1 MKPVSERL
9 LKSLTPNLTI
19 GKTMSDDR
27 RELLESALDQAEEGT
42 LETPVEKEIEV
53 NDDPIQEDSSEESN
67 DSSQKDNTRDEKGR
81 FKGKE
86 TSSDT
91 PEEPELVGE
100 ASDVPDEE
108 VKRPTTWKKEY
119 RDVWDKMQEG
129 KPLNK
134 EEFVKFAEYANQRE
148 AEYKRGV
155 SAYKAEADNARQITE
170 AIGPFIPELQ
180 KHGISPSAWINNLGR
195 AHYTL
200 ANGSYEQKLSAFNR
214 LAQDYGIQ
222 LNQDAIQMPEQAYV
236 DPYQQQLMQQLQA
249 TQQQV
254 QQLSQIREQ
263 EENARLTQEIS
274 RVSSDKERFPHFE
287 MVREDMAQLLERGL
301 APNLETA
308 YAKAVRMND
317 EAFKLEQE
325 KLLRSAGSQASK
337 AQQVAK
343 AKATAVSP
351 KSVTPSGQVSKVD
364 AKDRRSLLMASL
376 ADAEGGR
383 V

>member
-1 MKPVSERL
+1 MAEEL
-9 LKSLTPNLTI
+9 
-19 GKTMSDDR
+19 DR
-27 RELLESALDQAEEGT
+27 RELLEAALEQAEEGT
-42 LETPVEKEIEV
+42 LEPPVEKEIEV
-53 NDDPIQEDSSEESN
+53 NDDPIQAEEEASPEESN
-67 DSSQKDNTRDEKGR
+67 DRDEKGR
-81 FKGKE
+81 FKSNAEE
-86 TSSDT
+86 TSSQDDT
-91 PEEPELVGE
+91 DQEPELANE
-100 ASDVPDEE
+100 ASDADEE
-108 VKRPTTWKKEY
+108 TEIKRPTTWKKEY

-129 KPLNK
+129 KPLDK
-134 EEFVKFAEYANQRE
+134 AEFVKFAEYANQRE
-148 AEYKRGV
+148 AEYKKGV
-155 SAYKAEADNARQITE
+155 STYKAEADNARQLTD

-180 KHGISPSAWINNLGR
+180 KHGIHPVAWIQSLGR

-200 ANGSYEQKLSAFNR
+200 ANGTYDQKIQAFNR

-222 LNQDAIQMPEQAYV
+222 LNSDSLQMPEQAYV

-254 QQLSQIREQ
+254 QQLSAIREQ

-317 EAFKLEQE
+317 EAYKLEQD
-325 KLLRSAGSQASK
+325 KLLKSANTQASK

-351 KSVTPSGQVSKVD
+351 KSVTPSGQVSKGD
-364 AKDRRSLLMASL
+364 AKDRRSLLLASL
-376 ADAEGGR
+376 ADVEGGR

>member
-1 MKPVSERL
+1 
-9 LKSLTPNLTI
+9 
-19 GKTMSDDR
+19 MSDDR
-27 RELLESALDQAEEGT
+27 REMLEAALDQAEEGT

-53 NDDPIQEDSSEESN
+53 NDDPIQAENASEEGSVEESN
-67 DSSQKDNTRDEKGR
+67 DRDEKGR
-81 FKGKE
+81 FKAQE
-86 TSSDT
+86 ASTEQDSV
-91 PEEPELVGE
+91 EEPDLVGS
-100 ASDVPDEE
+100 ASDASEE
-108 VKRPTTWKKEY
+108 IKRPTTWKKEY
-119 RDVWDKMQEG
+119 VEVWNKMQEG
-129 KPLNK
+129 KPLDK
-134 EEFVKFAEYANQRE
+134 AEFAKFAEYANQRE
-148 AEYKRGV
+148 SEYKKGV
-155 SAYKAEADNARQITE
+155 SAYKAEADNARQLTE
-170 AIGPFIPELQ
+170 AIGQFTPELQ
-180 KHGISPSAWINNLGR
+180 KHGIHPVAWINNLGR

-200 ANGSYEQKLSAFNR
+200 ANGTYEQKLNAFNR

-222 LNQDAIQMPEQAYV
+222 LNQDALQMPEQAYV

-254 QQLSQIREQ
+254 QQLSAIREQ
-263 EENARLTQEIS
+263 EENARLTQEIN
-274 RVSSDKERFPHFE
+274 RVSSDRERFPHFD

-317 EAFKLEQE
+317 EAYKLEQD
-325 KLLRSAGSQASK
+325 KLLRSVGTQASK

-351 KSVTPSGQVSKVD
+351 RSVTPSGQVSKSD
-364 AKDRRSLLMASL
+364 AKDRRSLLMANL

>member
-1 MKPVSERL
+1 
-9 LKSLTPNLTI
+9 
-19 GKTMSDDR
+19 MSDDR
-27 RELLESALDQAEEGT
+27 RELLEAALDQAEEGT

-53 NDDPIQEDSSEESN
+53 NDDPIQTENASEETSVEESN
-67 DSSQKDNTRDEKGR
+67 NRDEKGR
-81 FKGKE
+81 FKAQE
-86 TSSDT
+86 ASSDQDSS
-91 PEEPELVGE
+91 EEPDMVAE

-108 VKRPTTWKKEY
+108 IKRPTTWKKEY
-119 RDVWDKMQEG
+119 VEVWNKMQEG
-129 KPLNK
+129 KPLDK
-134 EEFVKFAEYANQRE
+134 AEFAKFAEYANQRE
-148 AEYKRGV
+148 SEYKKGV
-155 SAYKAEADNARQITE
+155 SAYKAEADNARQLTE
-170 AIGPFIPELQ
+170 AIGQFTPELQ
-180 KHGISPSAWINNLGR
+180 KHGIHPVAWINNLGR

-200 ANGSYEQKLSAFNR
+200 ANGTYEQKLNAFNR

-222 LNQDAIQMPEQAYV
+222 LNQDALQMPEQAYV

-254 QQLSQIREQ
+254 QQLSAIREQ
-263 EENARLTQEIS
+263 EENARLTQEIN
-274 RVSSDKERFPHFE
+274 RVSSDRERFPHFE

-317 EAFKLEQE
+317 EAYKLEQD
-325 KLLRSAGSQASK
+325 KLLKSVSTQASK

-351 KSVTPSGQVSKVD
+351 RSVTPSGQVSKSD
-364 AKDRRSLLMASL
+364 AKDRRSLLMANL

>member
-1 MKPVSERL
+1 
-9 LKSLTPNLTI
+9 
-19 GKTMSDDR
+19 MSDDR
-27 RELLESALDQAEEGT
+27 RELLEAALEQAEEGT
-42 LETPVEKEIEV
+42 LETPTEKEIEV
-53 NDDPIQEDSSEESN
+53 NDDPIQAENTSEESSSEETS
-67 DSSQKDNTRDEKGR
+67 RDEKGR
-81 FKGKE
+81 FKAQEASSEQDTAEEPDLVGS
-86 TSSDT
+86 SSDAS
-91 PEEPELVGE
+91 EEEI
-100 ASDVPDEE
+100 
-108 VKRPTTWKKEY
+108 KRPTTWKKEY
-119 RDVWDKMQEG
+119 VEVWNKMQEG
-129 KPLNK
+129 KPLDK
-134 EEFVKFAEYANQRE
+134 AEFAKFAEYANQRE
-148 AEYKRGV
+148 SEYKKGV
-155 SAYKAEADNARQITE
+155 SAYKAEADNARQLTE
-170 AIGPFIPELQ
+170 AIGQFTPELQ
-180 KHGISPSAWINNLGR
+180 KHGIHPVAWINNLGR

-200 ANGSYEQKLSAFNR
+200 ANGTYEQKLNAFNR

-222 LNQDAIQMPEQAYV
+222 LNQDALQMPEQAYV

-254 QQLSQIREQ
+254 AQLSQIREQ

-274 RVSSDKERFPHFE
+274 RVSSDKERFPHFD

-317 EAFKLEQE
+317 EAYKLEQE
-325 KLLRSAGSQASK
+325 KLLKSVGTQASK

-351 KSVTPSGQVSKVD
+351 RSVTPSGQVSKGD
-364 AKDRRSLLMASL
+364 AKDRRSLLMANL

>member
-1 MKPVSERL
+1 
-9 LKSLTPNLTI
+9 
-19 GKTMSDDR
+19 MSDDR
-27 RELLESALDQAEEGT
+27 RELLEAALDQAEEGT

-53 NDDPIQEDSSEESN
+53 NDDPIQTENTSEES
-67 DSSQKDNTRDEKGR
+67 SGQEGRDEKGR
-81 FKGKE
+81 FKAQE
-86 TSSDT
+86 TSSEQDT
-91 PEEPELVGE
+91 AEEPDLVGS
-100 ASDVPDEE
+100 ASDASEE

-119 RDVWDKMQEG
+119 VDVWNKMQEG
-129 KPLNK
+129 KPLDK
-134 EEFVKFAEYANQRE
+134 AEFAKFAEYANQRE
-148 AEYKRGV
+148 SEYKKGV
-155 SAYKAEADNARQITE
+155 SAYKAEADNARELTQ
-170 AIGPFIPELQ
+170 AIGQFVPELQ
-180 KHGISPSAWINNLGR
+180 KHGIHPVAWINNLGR

-200 ANGSYEQKLSAFNR
+200 ANGTYEQKINAFNR

-222 LNQDAIQMPEQAYV
+222 LNQDALQLPEQAYV

-254 QQLSQIREQ
+254 QQLSAIRDQ
-263 EENARLTQEIS
+263 EENARLNNEIS
-274 RVSSDKERFPHFE
+274 RVSSNKVAFPHFE

-301 APNLETA
+301 AHDLESA

-325 KLLRSAGSQASK
+325 KLLRSAGTQASK

-351 KSVTPSGQVSKVD
+351 RSVTPSGQVKNTD

>member
-1 MKPVSERL
+1 
-9 LKSLTPNLTI
+9 
-19 GKTMSDDR
+19 MSDDR
-27 RELLESALDQAEEGT
+27 RELLEAALEQAEEGT

-53 NDDPIQEDSSEESN
+53 NDDPIQAENEETSVEES
-67 DSSQKDNTRDEKGR
+67 DNRDEKGR
-81 FKGKE
+81 FKSQE
-86 TSSDT
+86 ASSDQDSA
-91 PEEPELVGE
+91 EESDVVGE
-100 ASDVPDEE
+100 ANDVPDEE
-108 VKRPTTWKKEY
+108 IKRPTTWKKEY
-119 RDVWDKMQEG
+119 VEVWDKMAGG
-129 KPLNK
+129 KPLDK
-134 EEFVKFAEYANQRE
+134 AEFAKFAEYANQRE
-148 AEYKRGV
+148 SEYKKGV
-155 SAYKAEADNARQITE
+155 SAYKAEADNARQLTE
-170 AIGPFIPELQ
+170 AIGQFTPELQ
-180 KHGISPSAWINNLGR
+180 KHGIHPVAWINNLGR

-200 ANGSYEQKLSAFNR
+200 ANGTYEQKLNAFNR

-222 LNQDAIQMPEQAYV
+222 LNQDALQMPEQAYV

-254 QQLSQIREQ
+254 QQLSAIREQ
-263 EENARLTQEIS
+263 EENARLSQEIS

-317 EAFKLEQE
+317 EAYKLEQD
-325 KLLRSAGSQASK
+325 KLLRSANTQASK

-351 KSVTPSGQVSKVD
+351 RSVTPSGQVSKTD
-364 AKDRRSLLMASL
+364 AKDRRSLLLANL

>member
-1 MKPVSERL
+1 MSE
-9 LKSLTPNLTI
+9 
-19 GKTMSDDR
+19 DR
-27 RELLESALDQAEEGT
+27 REALEAALDQAEEGT
-42 LETPVEKEIEV
+42 LEAPVEKEIEV
-53 NDDPIQEDSSEESN
+53 NDDPIQTENTSEESSEESSN
-67 DSSQKDNTRDEKGR
+67 RDEKGR
-81 FKGKE
+81 FKGKSE
-86 TSSDT
+86 EASSTDDQ
-91 PEEPELVGE
+91 EHELVAE
-100 ASDVPDEE
+100 STDADEE
-108 VKRPTTWKKEY
+108 EIKRPTTWKKEY

-129 KPLNK
+129 KPLDK
-134 EEFVKFAEYANQRE
+134 AEFAKFAEYANQRE

-155 SAYKAEADNARQITE
+155 SAYKAEADHAKQITD
-170 AIGPFIPELQ
+170 AINPFIPELQ

-200 ANGSYEQKLSAFNR
+200 ANGSYEQKLNAFNR

-222 LNQDAIQMPEQAYV
+222 LNQDAIQMPQQAYV

-254 QQLSQIREQ
+254 QQLSAIREQ
-263 EENARLTQEIS
+263 EESARLNSEIS
-274 RVSSDKERFPHFE
+274 RVSSDKGRFPHFE

-301 APNLETA
+301 ANDLETA

-317 EAFKLEQE
+317 EAYKLEQD
-325 KLLRSAGSQASK
+325 KLLKSAGNQASK

-351 KSVTPSGQVSKVD
+351 KSVTPSGQVSKSD

>member
-1 MKPVSERL
+1 MAEEL
-9 LKSLTPNLTI
+9 
-19 GKTMSDDR
+19 DR
-27 RELLESALDQAEEGT
+27 RELLEAALEQAEEGT
-42 LETPVEKEIEV
+42 LEPPVEKEIEV
-53 NDDPIQEDSSEESN
+53 NDDPIQAEEEASPEESN
-67 DSSQKDNTRDEKGR
+67 HRDEKGR
-81 FKGKE
+81 FKSNAEE
-86 TSSDT
+86 TSSQDDT
-91 PEEPELVGE
+91 DQEPELANE
-100 ASDVPDEE
+100 ASDADEE
-108 VKRPTTWKKEY
+108 TEIKRPTTWKKEY

-129 KPLNK
+129 KPLDK
-134 EEFVKFAEYANQRE
+134 AEFVKFAEYANQRE
-148 AEYKRGV
+148 AEYKKGV
-155 SAYKAEADNARQITE
+155 STYKAEADNARQLTD

-180 KHGISPSAWINNLGR
+180 KHGIHPAAWINNLGR

-200 ANGSYEQKLSAFNR
+200 ANGTYEQKIQAFNR

-222 LNQDAIQMPEQAYV
+222 LNSDSLQMPEQAYV

-254 QQLSQIREQ
+254 QQLSAIREQ

-274 RVSSDKERFPHFE
+274 RVSSDRERFPHFE

-317 EAFKLEQE
+317 EAYKLEQE
-325 KLLRSAGSQASK
+325 KLLKSASTQASK

-351 KSVTPSGQVSKVD
+351 KSVTPSGQVSKGD
-364 AKDRRSLLMASL
+364 AKDRRSLLLASL
-376 ADAEGGR
+376 ADVEGGR

>member
-1 MKPVSERL
+1 
-9 LKSLTPNLTI
+9 
-19 GKTMSDDR
+19 MSDDR
-27 RELLESALDQAEEGT
+27 RELLEAALEQAEEGT
-42 LETPVEKEIEV
+42 LEAPIEKEIEV
-53 NDDPIQEDSSEESN
+53 NDDPIQAESTSEES
-67 DSSQKDNTRDEKGR
+67 SPEESDNRDEKGR
-81 FKGKE
+81 FKAQE
-86 TSSDT
+86 ANAEQDSVEESD
-91 PEEPELVGE
+91 LVAE

-108 VKRPTTWKKEY
+108 IKRPTTWKKEY
-119 RDVWDKMQEG
+119 VEVWNKMQEG
-129 KPLNK
+129 KPLDK
-134 EEFVKFAEYANQRE
+134 AEFAKFAEYANQRE
-148 AEYKRGV
+148 AEYKKGV
-155 SAYKAEADNARQITE
+155 SAYKAEADNARELTQ
-170 AIGPFIPELQ
+170 AIGQFAPELQ
-180 KHGISPSAWINNLGR
+180 AQGIHPVAWINNLGR
-195 AHYTL
+195 AHVMLTK
-200 ANGSYEQKLSAFNR
+200 APYEQKVQMFHR

-222 LNQDAIQMPEQAYV
+222 LNQDGIKMPEQQYV

-254 QQLSQIREQ
+254 YQLSAIREQ

-325 KLLRSAGSQASK
+325 KLLKSAGSQASK
-337 AQQVAK
+337 AQQVAR

-351 KSVTPSGQVSKVD
+351 RSVTPSGQVSKTD
-364 AKDRRSLLMASL
+364 AKDRRSLLMANL

>member
-1 MKPVSERL
+1 
-9 LKSLTPNLTI
+9 
-19 GKTMSDDR
+19 
-27 RELLESALDQAEEGT
+27 
-42 LETPVEKEIEV
+42 
-53 NDDPIQEDSSEESN
+53 
-67 DSSQKDNTRDEKGR
+67 
-81 FKGKE
+81 
-86 TSSDT
+86 
-91 PEEPELVGE
+91 VGE

-108 VKRPTTWKKEY
+108 IKRPTTWKKEY
-119 RDVWDKMQEG
+119 VEVWNKMQEG
-129 KPLNK
+129 KPLDK
-134 EEFVKFAEYANQRE
+134 AEFAKFAEYANQRE
-148 AEYKRGV
+148 AEYKKGV
-155 SAYKAEADNARQITE
+155 SAYKAEADNARQLSE
-170 AIGPFIPELQ
+170 AIGQFTPELQ
-180 KHGISPSAWINNLGR
+180 QQGIHPVAWISNLGR
-195 AHYTL
+195 AHMILTKAPYD
-200 ANGSYEQKLSAFNR
+200 QKVQMFHR
-214 LAQDYGIQ
+214 LAQDYGVQ
-222 LNQDAIQMPEQAYV
+222 LNQDALQMPEQAYV

-254 QQLSQIREQ
+254 QQLSAIREQ

-317 EAFKLEQE
+317 EAYKLEQD
-325 KLLRSAGSQASK
+325 KLLKSANTQASK

-351 KSVTPSGQVSKVD
+351 RSVTPSGQVSKSD
-364 AKDRRSLLMASL
+364 AKDRRSLLMANL

>member
-1 MKPVSERL
+1 M
-9 LKSLTPNLTI
+9 
-19 GKTMSDDR
+19 
-27 RELLESALDQAEEGT
+27 
-42 LETPVEKEIEV
+42 
-53 NDDPIQEDSSEESN
+53 
-67 DSSQKDNTRDEKGR
+67 
-81 FKGKE
+81 
-86 TSSDT
+86 
-91 PEEPELVGE
+91 
-100 ASDVPDEE
+100 
-108 VKRPTTWKKEY
+108 
-119 RDVWDKMQEG
+119 
-129 KPLNK
+129 
-134 EEFVKFAEYANQRE
+134 
-148 AEYKRGV
+148 
-155 SAYKAEADNARQITE
+155 
-170 AIGPFIPELQ
+170 PELQ

-200 ANGSYEQKLSAFNR
+200 ANGTYEQKVDMFNR
-214 LAQDYGIQ
+214 LASDYGIQ
-222 LNQDAIQMPEQAYV
+222 LNSDSLQMPEQAYV

-254 QQLSQIREQ
+254 QQLSAIRDQ
-263 EENARLTQEIS
+263 EENARLTHEIS

-317 EAFKLEQE
+317 EAFKLEQD

-351 KSVTPSGQVSKVD
+351 RSVTPSGQVSKSD
-364 AKDRRSLLMASL
+364 AKDRRSLLLASL